1 MHVVRMFTKMKGEE
15 GRISVGTC
23 MTVATVGG
31 IGLRQVSSS
40 ISRAPRP
47 PQAVLELA
55 PGPHKNPRIPSIP
68 PHIDPHPTND
78 ARSRLSALPGRGRV
92 LVLR

>member
-1 MHVVRMFTKMKGEE
+1 MHVVRMFNKMKGEE

-23 MTVATVGG
+23 ITVATVGG

-55 PGPHKNPRIPSIP
+55 PGPHENPPYSFDPP
-68 PHIDPHPTND
+68 PH
-78 ARSRLSALPGRGRV
+78 RSSSNQ
-92 LVLR
+92 